1 MAPIRFRASYATVSF
16 AVFCA
21 DLSQFFVPLLGV
33 LLMHPQNTASHAS
46 YSSSEIILG
55 HSDLNIIKHYAKVDI
70 ENLRLCDLDPPRP
83 KVIFADYLS
92 GKKVVRHV

>member
-1 MAPIRFRASYATVSF
+1 
-16 AVFCA
+16 
-21 DLSQFFVPLLGV
+21 
-33 LLMHPQNTASHAS
+33 MHPQNTASHAS

>member
-1 MAPIRFRASYATVSF
+1 MIDGPDPLQGFVCNGIFRSF
-16 AVFCA
+16 LCR
-21 DLSQFFVPLLGV
+21 GV